1 MKTFK
6 LNIPKELRNWSNA
19 LDAIMVLCSR
29 SWVVFNDEKIKE
41 VYIFQE
47 DGTLIVSK
55 NGKVTKTRWEYIA
68 QNTSLIIEN
77 IDSDTYMLKPTYYD
91 NKVLALQVDGTNE
104 YAIMIN
110 ENCTEELMLDSLE
123 KIRQY
128 MDEQSKTVSQEKDI
142 SLAKNMDNQEV
153 LATIKAKNDLNPHE
167 IRVKSIKSKHKRKN
181 INIGICLTAVTFLVY
196 SVLYNEIFSIYA
208 FGIFSF
214 FFIISLVAL
223 IFSESNSNSEYN
235 TFLKIEKK
243 HPLQWFNQ

>member
-29 SWVVFNDEKIKE
+29 SWVVFNDEEIKE

-104 YAIMIN
+104 YAILIN
-110 ENCTEELMLDSLE
+110 ENCTDELMFDSIEKVTQYVEGLQNMASQVKEASFVLNKSSME
-123 KIRQY
+123 KITNV
-128 MDEQSKTVSQEKDI
+128 K
-142 SLAKNMDNQEV
+142 
-153 LATIKAKNDLNPHE
+153 ATEHNTHE

-181 INIGICLTAVTFLVY
+181 INIGICLTAITFLVY

-214 FFIISLVAL
+214 FFIITLVAL
-223 IFSESNSNSEYN
+223 IFWESNNNKEYN

-243 HPLQWFNQ
+243 HPVQWFHQ

>member
-19 LDAIMVLCSR
+19 LDAKTVLCSR
-29 SWVVFNDEKIKE
+29 SWVAFNDEGVKE

-55 NGKVTKTRWEYIA
+55 NGKVAKTRWEYIV

-91 NKVLALQVDGTNE
+91 NKMLALQVDGTSE

-110 ENCTEELMLDSLE
+110 ENCTEELMLDSFD
-123 KIRQY
+123 KVTQY
-128 MDEQSKTVSQEKDI
+128 VEGCRKTATQAMDASFALNNGFQEN
-142 SLAKNMDNQEV
+142 LAH
-153 LATIKAKNDLNPHE
+153 AKAETALSPHE
-167 IRVKSIKSKHKRKN
+167 IRIKSIKSKHKKKN
-181 INIGICLTAVTFLVY
+181 INIGVCLTAVTFLVY
-196 SVLYNEIFSIYA
+196 SVLYNEIFSIFA

-223 IFSESNSNSEYN
+223 IFWDSNSNKEYN

>member
-1 MKTFK
+1 MNTFK
-6 LNIPKELRNWSNA
+6 LNLPKELRNWSNT
-19 LDAIMVLCSR
+19 LDARMVLCCR
-29 SWVVFNDEKIKE
+29 SWVAFNDVETKE

-47 DGTLIVSK
+47 DGTLIVSR

-68 QNTSLIIEN
+68 QNASLIIEN
-77 IDSDTYMLKPTYYD
+77 IDSDTYMLKPAYYD
-91 NKVLALQVDGTNE
+91 NKVLALQVDGTSE
-104 YAIMIN
+104 YVILIN

-123 KIRQY
+123 NIRQY
-128 MDEQSKTVSQEKDI
+128 LEEQSKIVSQTKDV
-142 SLAKNMDNQEV
+142 SLAPNMDNQEV

-167 IRVKSIKSKHKRKN
+167 IWVKSTKIKHRRKN
-181 INIGICLTAVTFLVY
+181 INIGICLTAVTFLIY

-214 FFIISLVAL
+214 IFIISLVAL
-223 IFSESNSNSEYN
+223 IFWESNNNSEYN

>member
-29 SWVVFNDEKIKE
+29 SWVVFNDEEIKE

-128 MDEQSKTVSQEKDI
+128 IDEQSKTVSQEKDI

-167 IRVKSIKSKHKRKN
+167 IRVKSTKSKHKRKN

-196 SVLYNEIFSIYA
+196 SVLYNEIFSLYA